1 MKTLYEACVP
11 RESVFDEKR
20 REDVLDLTDLI
31 EGRINPESFFE
42 ESYLT
47 NGMEIL
53 LKTAFK
59 RLAGESETGLIKLT
73 QSMGGGK
80 THNMIALGLLAKY
93 PQYRKKVMGDFG
105 EKYVNLSEI
114 KVVAFT
120 GRESDAPF
128 GIWGAIAEQLGK
140 RDIFK
145 DYYSPLRAPGQS
157 AWVNLLKD
165 ETVLILLDELPPY
178 LENAKSIAIGD
189 SNLAVVTTTALA
201 NLFNALNKP
210 ELSRVC
216 VVISDL
222 RATYESGS
230 ELLQSSFKELEG
242 EIDRFAMNVEPV
254 RINSDE
260 IYHILRK
267 KLFKSLPN
275 ENEINQIAIAYKEK
289 LEETKQLG
297 FTMLSPDQL
306 YTWIKDSYPFHPST
320 RDLYARFKENPGF
333 QQTRGLIRLMRA
345 MISQLWRGDEPL
357 ARRKYLVNPY
367 DFDLNDSEMLTMIT
381 QIKPSLSNA
390 IAHDIASNGR
400 AVAETIDR
408 ETTKTTDA
416 QDAAKLVLVSS
427 LADVPNAVLG
437 LAPGEI
443 LGYLTEPGR
452 DITLT
457 KKALEEFTF
466 RAWYLFTDRDG
477 KLFFQNTKNLIAE
490 LNSLV
495 ESYDNETAKKELRNV
510 LSKMFEPKD
519 KDCYQ
524 RVVVFP
530 AIDEIE
536 LSRDEVTLVITE
548 PYMSDSGLN
557 PDIEKFYE
565 DQRYK
570 NRVMFLTGSRRTM
583 DKLYEVTKE
592 YKAINEIIKRMNEE
606 KIPENDS
613 QYQRALEKRD
623 RINLELLQA
632 ARETFV
638 QLYYPTAQGL
648 QKVDF
653 RMEFVGNEYNG
664 EKQIKDVLTNRKFIT
679 DVSSDSF
686 RKRCEERLFTQ
697 QQMRWVDIK
706 ERAATNP
713 SWPWHLPRAL
723 DDLKDSMIRK
733 GIWREEGGYI
743 NKGPFPKEKTS
754 VKIQEIFRDEETGE
768 VTLKLTPVH
777 GDVIHYEIG
786 KPATISSPILTTPND
801 FKTREL
807 KISFLCV
814 DSKGE
819 HETGE
824 PIEWQN
830 KIRLKYKV
838 YDSSDGSGKIVELLA
853 LPVNEKIKYTIKY
866 TTDGSSPF
874 ENGQI
879 YDSEEKIFIPKKN
892 GVTTTIVQA
901 IAMAEDITSEKL
913 MFTVQWNSSSAVVSD
928 EKRLILKRKL
938 KTDDTSK
945 TYRELELLK
954 KYNAKLLGTRVVIYS
969 VNPKTWVEFVTDNET
984 LETSAEALE
993 KVIEDLRQ
1001 TLLPEGKHDITMESA
1016 TIIFEKGLDFKRW
1029 VSDKQM
1035 SLDDFK
1041 QEEILQP

>member
-1 MKTLYEACVP
+1 
-11 RESVFDEKR
+11 
-20 REDVLDLTDLI
+20 
-31 EGRINPESFFE
+31 
-42 ESYLT
+42 
-47 NGMEIL
+47 
-53 LKTAFK
+53 
-59 RLAGESETGLIKLT
+59 
-73 QSMGGGK
+73 
-80 THNMIALGLLAKY
+80 
-93 PQYRKKVMGDFG
+93 
-105 EKYVNLSEI
+105 
-114 KVVAFT
+114 
-120 GRESDAPF
+120 
-128 GIWGAIAEQLGK
+128 
-140 RDIFK
+140 
-145 DYYSPLRAPGQS
+145 
-157 AWVNLLKD
+157 
-165 ETVLILLDELPPY
+165 
-178 LENAKSIAIGD
+178 
-189 SNLAVVTTTALA
+189 
-201 NLFNALNKP
+201 
-210 ELSRVC
+210 
-216 VVISDL
+216 
-222 RATYESGS
+222 
-230 ELLQSSFKELEG
+230 
-242 EIDRFAMNVEPV
+242 
-254 RINSDE
+254 
-260 IYHILRK
+260 
-267 KLFKSLPN
+267 
-275 ENEINQIAIAYKEK
+275 
-289 LEETKQLG
+289 
-297 FTMLSPDQL
+297 
-306 YTWIKDSYPFHPST
+306 
-320 RDLYARFKENPGF
+320 
-333 QQTRGLIRLMRA
+333 
-345 MISQLWRGDEPL
+345 
-357 ARRKYLVNPY
+357 
-367 DFDLNDSEMLTMIT
+367 
-381 QIKPSLSNA
+381 
-390 IAHDIASNGR
+390 
-400 AVAETIDR
+400 
-408 ETTKTTDA
+408 
-416 QDAAKLVLVSS
+416 
-427 LADVPNAVLG
+427 
-437 LAPGEI
+437 
-443 LGYLTEPGR
+443 
-452 DITLT
+452 
-457 KKALEEFTF
+457 
-466 RAWYLFTDRDG
+466 
-477 KLFFQNTKNLIAE
+477 
-490 LNSLV
+490 
-495 ESYDNETAKKELRNV
+495 
-510 LSKMFEPKD
+510 MFEPKD